1 MLSTAA
7 SPKDV
12 YLNFSKAGFLHV
24 DVFVYGAV
32 FQIPSFL
39 GLVALFQRDCH
50 RFLMEREMKRL
61 HKDSLPGGAPA
72 FSVAPFTKLCMGFG
86 AADAKAGSEQVNFPM
101 GPRRSAWWR
110 ASFTGKLKSQLV
122 VSFPKDACVVSIMVK
137 PRSRGFP
144 GTPGIPTVY
153 DSRLKSC

>member
-1 MLSTAA
+1 MQIENMLSTAA

-50 RFLMEREMKRL
+50 RLLMEREMKRL
-61 HKDSLPGGAPA
+61 HKDSLPGVPL
-72 FSVAPFTKLCMGFG
+72 PFQWLLSQSFAWGLGQQMLRLAQSRSISLWDRGDQPDEG
-86 AADAKAGSEQVNFPM
+86 LLLQVN
-101 GPRRSAWWR
+101 
-110 ASFTGKLKSQLV
+110 
-122 VSFPKDACVVSIMVK
+122 
-137 PRSRGFP
+137 
-144 GTPGIPTVY
+144 
-153 DSRLKSC
+153 